1 MLFAHHKFWYILFL
15 VKNFIILNSKKGLN
29 ESELVC
35 EKGSRP
41 NESEKESGNASG
53 EESGDSSGEESGKE
67 TGKGSGKEKGE
78 ESG

>member
-1 MLFAHHKFWYILFL
+1 M
-15 VKNFIILNSKKGLN
+15 VKNFIILKSKKKLN

-53 EESGDSSGEESGKE
+53 EESGDSSGEESGD
-67 TGKGSGKEKGE
+67 SSGE
-78 ESG
+78 ESGKETG

>member
-1 MLFAHHKFWYILFL
+1 MLFAHLKFWYILFL

-41 NESEKESGNASG
+41 NESEKKSGNASG
-53 EESGDSSGEESGKE
+53 EESGDSSGEESGD
-67 TGKGSGKEKGE
+67 SSGE
-78 ESG
+78 ESGKETG